1 MVYTMQ
7 SDQSTDRLSVLV
19 KPVCYF
25 CLEKLQIN
33 GMFLMLYAEYHI
45 NL

>member
-7 SDQSTDRLSVLV
+7 SDQSTDLSVLL

-45 NL
+45 NF